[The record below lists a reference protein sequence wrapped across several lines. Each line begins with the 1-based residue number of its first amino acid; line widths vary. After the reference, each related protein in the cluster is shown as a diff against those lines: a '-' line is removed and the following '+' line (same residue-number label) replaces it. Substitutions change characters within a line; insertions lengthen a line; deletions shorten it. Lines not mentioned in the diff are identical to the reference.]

1 MAKVVYYDP
10 YSEIVYY
17 KDIAENFKGD
27 TSTKWLEIQEE
38 GERAYSYRGDQDGIS
53 KRMGRTVAETLR
65 RQARSEYDKEVKA
78 LSEFFGCSIDSFPN
92 WVLRGRISFKPLLE
106 AVNEAFN
113 FQDAVEKLHFRL
125 QNEELGVS
133 SDSLDSHFYNS
144 LINNITEEL
153 TDFVLRNIEDLLNNR
168 ITNND
173 LRDFID
179 NAANNSLKELIPSL
193 LKEQQRDRISAI
205 DLSLI
210 VSDSY
215 DKLRNLM
222 QTDNLWEFNIND
234 LITRLQDNFNLNNSI
249 DDMVWAL
256 RQDLNIQVVNKLNL
270 TPETINLLT
279 SYVQTALSGEL
290 ILADGVSTA
299 IMPDLSGV
307 EQDFKEKLS
316 RATDGQNLELILSMQ
331 ERKTRDS
338 YASIKRDLQRLRD
351 NMKRSVKDRLF
362 IYERQ
367 INYDSN
373 ELKLGNSSFRLPHF
387 RNFLREIQFPNADR
401 LIDYLRQTMPGAIYE
416 GQTTNASISL
426 ARATANFLFDDFK
439 VLGETAGLNT
449 IHLYNIQGVYLP
461 LSYILS
467 TIADSFSK
475 LNDPTSYVN
484 FDFNYGDNPL
494 YTAED
499 YPMKSG
505 RTKRGSEERWAAQAK
520 QSDEII
526 VTVTFLQNFKE
537 LIERDLM

>member
-1 MAKVVYYDP
+1 MYYDP

-17 KDIAENFKGD
+17 KDIAEKFEGD
-27 TSTKWLEIQEE
+27 TRARWLAIQEE
-38 GERAYSYRGDQDGIS
+38 GEKAYGYRGDQDGIS

-78 LSEFFGCSIDSFPN
+78 LSEFFGCSIDSFPK

-113 FQDAVEKLHFRL
+113 FQDAVEKLHLRL

-144 LINNITEEL
+144 LVNNITEKL
-153 TDFVLRNIEDLLNNR
+153 TDFIFHNIEDFLDNR

-173 LRDFID
+173 LRDFINNVAD
-179 NAANNSLKELIPSL
+179 NSLKELIPSL

-215 DKLRNLM
+215 NKLRNLM

-234 LITRLQDNFNLNNSI
+234 LITRLMDNLNLNDSI
-249 DDMVWAL
+249 DDMAWAL
-256 RQDLNIQVVNKLNL
+256 RQDLNIQVINKLNL
-270 TPETINLLT
+270 TPETINILI
-279 SYVQTALSGEL
+279 SHVQTALSGEL
-290 ILADGVSTA
+290 ILADGVVTT
-299 IMPDLSGV
+299 IMPDLSV
-307 EQDFKEKLS
+307 LEQNLKEKIS
-316 RATDGQNLELILSMQ
+316 RATDRQNLELILGIQ
-331 ERKTRDS
+331 ERKTREA
-338 YASIKRDLQRLRD
+338 YENLKRDLQRLRN
-351 NMKRSVKDRLF
+351 NMQRSVKDGFF
-362 IYERQ
+362 IYRRQ
-367 INYDSN
+367 IPYDSN
-373 ELKLGNSSFRLPHF
+373 ELKLGNSSFRLPDF
-387 RNFLREIQFPNADR
+387 RTFLRDIQFPNADR

-439 VLGETAGLNT
+439 VLGETAGLGA

-505 RTKRGSEERWAAQAK
+505 RGKRGSEKRWAAQAN

-526 VTVTFLQNFKE
+526 VTVTFLKNFKE